1 MCNIEYIGKC
11 LLVETDGKRVL
22 VVGDLH
28 LVYEEA
34 LQRAGVSVGRK
45 LFGEM
50 MEDFEKIFLK
60 TRNVDE
66 IVLI

>member
-1 MCNIEYIGKC
+1 MAKINYIGKC
-11 LLVETDGKRVL
+11 LLVEVDEKRIL
-22 VVGDLH
+22 AVGDLH
-28 LVYEEA
+28 LGYEEA
-34 LQRAGVSVGRK
+34 LHRAGVSVGWK

-50 MEDFEKIFLK
+50 IKDFEKIFLK